1 MFFKMLKLFCFLQDL
16 VSVLCIW
23 KRERNYLGMG
33 LLEKK
38 WEMIGWNQERDN
50 LYLYQEENSDWM
62 IRSWKNTVKDLME
75 ERHYELLSVYF

>member
-1 MFFKMLKLFCFLQDL
+1 
-16 VSVLCIW
+16 
-23 KRERNYLGMG
+23 MG

-38 WEMIGWNQERDN
+38 WEMIGWNQEMDN